1 MGTQKVKGIKMNS
14 LPDTSGLRL
23 SRRAFLRA
31 ASGTAAGLSLSSHHW
46 LGSLSLAQS
55 ASRPKLPAVVRAA
68 FIYPPTE
75 SLRKVGY
82 YSWPGS
88 TFDAEGRQR
97 QYTLRLQTIER
108 KLGMQI
114 SIEPQALD
122 ENESVTKFINQI
134 KANPPDGLLLVPFK
148 KGHWPHVTRIVQE
161 TNVPTIVLATLGVL
175 LVGHVRELHRKPGV
189 YMISSLDNLDAV
201 EQGMCMIRAASWMKQ
216 SCILNIAKAAAA
228 DRVVPH
234 LGTKVRTVANTGF
247 IEEFQR
253 TKATTE
259 VTKLAA
265 TYRDNATRVIQP
277 SEEDILD
284 AARACIAL
292 KRVVEAGKADAV
304 MMDCLPGLKH
314 PHQHVPPCMG
324 FMSLRDEGIPAGCE
338 SDLDATLTMMLYQYL
353 FDRPGFQH
361 NPTVET
367 EKNHYFCAHCTSA
380 SRMDGPDS
388 KPEPYV
394 LMSHAEAGW
403 GCVPR
408 VLFSP
413 GRQVTIAKYLSARSD
428 SETPQMLVYS
438 GELVGCPGIPP
449 TGGCRT
455 NAETTINELDD
466 VADLKGHHLV
476 MAYGQHAKSLRQFCQ
491 LYGIEAVI

>member
-1 MGTQKVKGIKMNS
+1 MNS
-14 LPDTSGLRL
+14 LSRSPSPHF
-23 SRRAFLRA
+23 SRRMFLRA
-31 ASGTAAGLSLSSHHW
+31 VGGTTAGLSLNSHHF
-46 LGSLSLAQS
+46 LGSLATAQQTGQS
-55 ASRPKLPAVVRAA
+55 KRPAVVRAA
-68 FIYPPTE
+68 FIYPSTA

-88 TFDAEGRQR
+88 TFNAEGRQA
-97 QYTLRLQTIER
+97 QYTSKLKIIER
-108 KLGMQI
+108 KLGMRITTEQ
-114 SIEPQALD
+114 QALD
-122 ENESVTKFINQI
+122 ENESVTRFINKI
-134 KANPPDGLLLVPFK
+134 KTNPPDGLLLVPFK
-148 KGHWPHVTRIVQE
+148 KGHWPHVVRIVEE
-161 TNVPTIVLATLGVL
+161 TKIPTIVLATLGVL

-189 YMISSLDNLDAV
+189 YMINSLDNLDAV
-201 EQGMCMIRAASWMKQ
+201 EQGMRMICTASWMKQ
-216 SCILNIAKAAAA
+216 SLILNIARANAT

-234 LGTKVRTVANTGF
+234 LGTKVRTVANKGF
-247 IEEFQR
+247 IKEFQSIQ
-253 TKATTE
+253 ATAE
-259 VTKLAA
+259 VKQLAA
-265 TYRDNATRVIQP
+265 EYQRNATKVIQP
-277 SEEDILD
+277 QKEDILN
-284 AARACIAL
+284 AARAYFAL
-292 KRVVEAGKADAV
+292 KRVAEAERVDAI

-380 SRMDGPDS
+380 SRMNGPGS

-394 LMSHAEAGW
+394 LMNHAEAGW

-408 VLFSP
+408 VLFTP
-413 GRQVTIAKYLSARSD
+413 GQQVTIAKYLSVRSK
-428 SETPQMLVYS
+428 SETPQMLLYS
-438 GELVGCPGIPP
+438 GELVGCPAVPP

-476 MAYGQHAKSLRQFCQ
+476 MAYGEHTKLLRKFCQ
-491 LYGIEAVI
+491 LYGIKVVI

>member
-1 MGTQKVKGIKMNS
+1 M
-14 LPDTSGLRL
+14 
-23 SRRAFLRA
+23 FLQA
-31 ASGTAAGLSLSSHHW
+31 AGGTAAGLSLNSHQW
-46 LGSLSLAQS
+46 LGSVAAAQP
-55 ASRPKLPAVVRAA
+55 AGQSRRPAVVRAA
-68 FIYPPTE
+68 FIYPPTA

-88 TFDAEGRQR
+88 TFDAEGRQA
-97 QYTLRLQTIER
+97 QYTLRLQAIER
-108 KLGMQI
+108 KLGMRI
-114 SIEPQALD
+114 PVEPQALD
-122 ENESVTKFINQI
+122 ENESVTHFINKI
-134 KANPPDGLLLVPFK
+134 KSNPPDGLLLVPFK
-148 KGHWPHVTRIVQE
+148 KGHWPHVTRIVKE

-189 YMISSLDNLDAV
+189 YMINSLDNLDAV
-201 EQGMCMIRAASWMKQ
+201 EQGMSMIRTASWMKQ
-216 SCILNIAKAAAA
+216 SCILNIARGTAA

-253 TKATTE
+253 TKATAE
-259 VTKLAA
+259 VKKLAA
-265 TYRDNATRVIQP
+265 AYRDNATKVIQP
-277 SEEDILD
+277 NEEDILN
-284 AARACIAL
+284 AARAYFAL
-292 KRVVEAGKADAV
+292 KHVVETEKADAV

-314 PHQHVPPCMG
+314 PHQHVPPCVG

-380 SRMDGPDS
+380 SKMNGPGS

-408 VLFSP
+408 VLFTP
-413 GRQVTIAKYLSARSD
+413 GRQVTIAKYLSVRSD

-449 TGGCRT
+449 AGGCRT
-455 NAETTINELDD
+455 NAETTINELHD

-476 MAYGQHAKSLRQFCQ
+476 MAYGEHAKSLRRFCR
-491 LYGIEAVI
+491 LYGIEAVV

>member
-1 MGTQKVKGIKMNS
+1 MNS
-14 LPDTSGLRL
+14 IPDSPSQHF
-23 SRRAFLRA
+23 SRRTFLQA
-31 ASGTAAGLSLSSHHW
+31 AGGTAASLSLSSNHL
-46 LGSLSLAQS
+46 LGSLALGQPTGLSK
-55 ASRPKLPAVVRAA
+55 RPAVVRAA
-68 FIYPPTE
+68 FIYPPTA

-88 TFDAEGRQR
+88 TFDAEGRQA
-97 QYTLRLQTIER
+97 QYTFKLNAIKR
-108 KLGMQI
+108 KLGMNI
-114 SIEPQALD
+114 SVEPQALD
-122 ENESVTKFINQI
+122 ESESVMRFIKDI

-148 KGHWPHVTRIVQE
+148 KGHWPHVMRIVEE
-161 TNVPTIVLATLGVL
+161 THIPTVVLATLGVL
-175 LVGHVRELHRKPGV
+175 LAGHIRELHRKPGV
-189 YMISSLDNLDAV
+189 YMISSLDNLNAV
-201 EQGMCMIRAASWMKQ
+201 EQGMRMIRAASWMKQ
-216 SCILNIAKAAAA
+216 SCILNIARAAAP
-228 DRVVPH
+228 DRVVPQ

-247 IEEFQR
+247 IEEFQQ
-253 TKATTE
+253 TQATAE
-259 VTKLAA
+259 VKRLAA
-265 TYRDNATRVIQP
+265 AYRDNATKVVQP
-277 SEEDILD
+277 GKEDILD
-284 AARACIAL
+284 AARAYFAL
-292 KRVVEAGKADAV
+292 KRVVEAEKADAV

-380 SRMDGPDS
+380 SRMNGPGS
-388 KPEPYV
+388 RPEPYV

-408 VLFSP
+408 VLFTP
-413 GRQVTIAKYLSARSD
+413 RQQVTIAKYLSVRSD
-428 SETPQMLVYS
+428 SETPQMLLYS
-438 GELVGCPGIPP
+438 GELVGCPGVPP

-476 MAYGQHAKSLRQFCQ
+476 MAYGEHATLLRRFCQ
-491 LYGIEAVI
+491 LYGVKVVV

>member
-1 MGTQKVKGIKMNS
+1 MHS
-14 LPDTSGLRL
+14 LPRSPGPHF
-23 SRRAFLRA
+23 SRRMFLQ
-31 ASGTAAGLSLSSHHW
+31 SVGGTAAGLSLSSHHL
-46 LGSLSLAQS
+46 LGSLATARQTAQS
-55 ASRPKLPAVVRAA
+55 KRPAVVRAA
-68 FIYPPTE
+68 FIYPPTA

-88 TFDAEGRQR
+88 TFNAEGRQA
-97 QYTLRLQTIER
+97 QYTSRLKVIER
-108 KLGMQI
+108 KLDMHI
-114 SIEPQALD
+114 TTEPQALD
-122 ENESVTKFINQI
+122 ENESVARFIKEI
-134 KANPPDGLLLVPFK
+134 KADPPDGLLLIPFK
-148 KGHWPHVTRIVQE
+148 KGHWPHVVRIVEE
-161 TNVPTIVLATLGVL
+161 TNIPTIVLATLGVL

-189 YMISSLDNLDAV
+189 YMINSLDNLDAV
-201 EQGMCMIRAASWMKQ
+201 EQGMRMIRTASWMKQ
-216 SCILNIAKAAAA
+216 SLILNIARAAAP
-228 DRVVPH
+228 DRIVPH

-247 IEEFQR
+247 IKEFQR
-253 TKATTE
+253 TQPTAE
-259 VTKLAA
+259 VKQLAA
-265 TYRDNATRVIQP
+265 EYRNNATKVIQP
-277 SEEDILD
+277 GKEDILD
-284 AARACIAL
+284 AARAYFAL
-292 KRVVEAGKADAV
+292 KRVVKAEKADAF

-380 SRMDGPDS
+380 SRMNGPGS

-394 LMSHAEAGW
+394 LMNHAEAGW

-408 VLFSP
+408 VLFTP
-413 GRQVTIAKYLSARSD
+413 GQQVTIAKYLSVRSD
-428 SETPQMLVYS
+428 SEIPQMLLYS
-438 GELVGCPGIPP
+438 GQMVGCPGVPS

-476 MAYGQHAKSLRQFCQ
+476 MAYGEHVTLLRRFCR
-491 LYGIEAVI
+491 LYGVKVVV

>member
-1 MGTQKVKGIKMNS
+1 M
-14 LPDTSGLRL
+14 
-23 SRRAFLRA
+23 FLQA
-31 ASGTAAGLSLSSHHW
+31 AGGTAAGLSLGSHHL
-46 LGSLSLAQS
+46 LGSLAAAQQAGQS
-55 ASRPKLPAVVRAA
+55 KRPAVVRAA
-68 FIYPPTE
+68 FIYPSTA

-88 TFDAEGRQR
+88 TFNAEGRQAE
-97 QYTLRLQTIER
+97 YTSRLKVIER

-114 SIEPQALD
+114 IVEPQAID
-122 ENESVTKFINQI
+122 ETESATRFINKI
-134 KANPPDGLLLVPFK
+134 KADPPDGLLLVPFK
-148 KGHWPHVTRIVQE
+148 KGHWPHVVRIVKE
-161 TNVPTIVLATLGVL
+161 TNIPTVVLATLGVL

-189 YMISSLDNLDAV
+189 YMINSLDNLDAV
-201 EQGMCMIRAASWMKQ
+201 EQGMNMIRTSSRMKQ
-216 SCILNIAKAAAA
+216 SLILNIARAAAS

-234 LGTKVRTVANTGF
+234 LGTKVCTVANTGF
-247 IEEFQR
+247 IKEFQR
-253 TKATTE
+253 TQSTAE
-259 VTKLAA
+259 VKQLAA
-265 TYRDNATRVIQP
+265 EYLNNATKVIQP
-277 SEEDILD
+277 SREDILD
-284 AARACIAL
+284 AARACFAL
-292 KRVVEAGKADAV
+292 KRVVKAEKADAF

-353 FDRPGFQH
+353 LDRPGFQH

-380 SRMDGPDS
+380 SRMNGPGS

-394 LMSHAEAGW
+394 LMNHAEAGW

-408 VLFSP
+408 VLFTP
-413 GRQVTIAKYLSARSD
+413 GQQVTIAKYLSVRSE
-428 SETPQMLVYS
+428 SKAPQMLLYS
-438 GELVGCPGIPP
+438 GELVGCPAIPP

-476 MAYGQHAKSLRQFCQ
+476 MAYGGHVKLLRRFCQ
-491 LYGIEAVI
+491 LYGIEVVI

>member
-1 MGTQKVKGIKMNS
+1 MNS
-14 LPDTSGLRL
+14 QQGSPSPHL
-23 SRRAFLRA
+23 SRRMFLQA
-31 ASGTAAGLSLSSHHW
+31 AGGTAAGLSLNSHHW
-46 LGSLSLAQS
+46 LDSLALGQP
-55 ASRPKLPAVVRAA
+55 AGQPKRPAVVRAA
-68 FIYPPTE
+68 FIYPPTA

-97 QYTLRLQTIER
+97 QYTLRLRAIER

-114 SIEPQALD
+114 SVEPKALD
-122 ENESVTKFINQI
+122 ENESITNFINKI
-134 KANPPDGLLLVPFK
+134 KTNPPDGLLLVPFK
-148 KGHWPHVTRIVQE
+148 KGHFPHVTRIVQE
-161 TNVPTIVLATLGVL
+161 TNVPTVVLATLGVL

-189 YMISSLDNLDAV
+189 YMINSLDNLDAV
-201 EQGMCMIRAASWMKQ
+201 EQGMSMIRTASWMKQ
-216 SCILNIAKAAAA
+216 SCILNIARTAAA
-228 DRVVPH
+228 DRAVPH
-234 LGTKVRTVANTGF
+234 LGTKVRTVVNTGF

-253 TKATTE
+253 TQATAE
-259 VTKLAA
+259 VKRLANA
-265 TYRDNATRVIQP
+265 YRDNATKVVQP
-277 SEEDILD
+277 NEEDILD
-284 AARACIAL
+284 AARAYFAL
-292 KRVVEAGKADAV
+292 KRVVEAEKADAV

-353 FDRPGFQH
+353 SDRPGFQH

-380 SRMDGPDS
+380 SRMNGPDS

-394 LMSHAEAGW
+394 LMNHAEAGW

-408 VLFSP
+408 VLFTP
-413 GRQVTIAKYLSARSD
+413 GRQVTIAKYLSVRSD

-438 GELVGCPGIPP
+438 GELVGCPGVPQ

-476 MAYGQHAKSLRQFCQ
+476 MAYGEHATSLRRFCR
-491 LYGIEAVI
+491 LYGIEAVV

>member
-1 MGTQKVKGIKMNS
+1 MMNS
-14 LPDTSGLRL
+14 LQSSEGSQF
-23 SRRAFLRA
+23 SRRTFLRA
-31 ASGTAAGLSLSSHHW
+31 VSGTAAGLSLGSHRW
-46 LGSLSLAQS
+46 LGSLAMAQT
-55 ASRPKLPAVVRAA
+55 AGRTKRPAVVSVA

-88 TFDAEGRQR
+88 SFDAEGRQR
-97 QYTLRLQTIER
+97 QYTLRLQAIEQ

-114 SIEPQALD
+114 SVEPQALD
-122 ENESVTKFINQI
+122 EDESVTRFINEI
-134 KANPPDGLLLVPFK
+134 KANPTDGLLLVPFK
-148 KGHWPHVTRIVQE
+148 KGHWPHVTRIVEE
-161 TNVPTIVLATLGVL
+161 TKVPTVVLATLGVL
-175 LVGHVRELHRKPGV
+175 LVGQVSELHRRPGV
-189 YMISSLDNLDAV
+189 YMINSLDNLDAV

-216 SCILNIAKAAAA
+216 SGILNIAAAAAA
-228 DRVVPH
+228 DRTVPH

-247 IEEFQR
+247 IEEFKR
-253 TKATTE
+253 TEATAE
-259 VTKLAA
+259 VKKLAA
-265 TYRDNATRVIQP
+265 EYRNNATKVIQP
-277 SEEDILD
+277 GDEDIID
-284 AARACIAL
+284 AARSYVAL
-292 KRVVEAGKADAV
+292 KRVVETEKVDAV
-304 MMDCLPGLKH
+304 MMDCLPGLRH

-361 NPTVET
+361 NPTVDT

-380 SRMDGPDS
+380 SRMNGPGS

-394 LMSHAEAGW
+394 LMNHAEAGW

-408 VLFSP
+408 VLFTP
-413 GRQVTIAKYLSARSD
+413 GQQVTIAKYLSVRSD

-438 GELVGCPGIPP
+438 GELVGCPGVPP

-476 MAYGQHAKSLRQFCQ
+476 MTYGEHATSLRRFCQ
-491 LYGIEAVI
+491 LYGIEAIV

>member
-1 MGTQKVKGIKMNS
+1 M
-14 LPDTSGLRL
+14 
-23 SRRAFLRA
+23 FLQ
-31 ASGTAAGLSLSSHHW
+31 AAGGAAACMSLSSNHL
-46 LGSLSLAQS
+46 LGSLAPVQPPGQS
-55 ASRPKLPAVVRAA
+55 KRPAVVRAA
-68 FIYPPTE
+68 FIYPPTA

-88 TFDAEGRQR
+88 TFDAEGRQA
-97 QYTLRLQTIER
+97 QYTFKLEAIKR
-108 KLGMQI
+108 KLGMNI
-114 SIEPQALD
+114 SVEPQALD
-122 ENESVTKFINQI
+122 NNESVTRFIKEI
-134 KANPPDGLLLVPFK
+134 KADSPDGLLLVPFK
-148 KGHWPHVTRIVQE
+148 KGHWPHVMRIVEE
-161 TNVPTIVLATLGVL
+161 THVPTVVLATLGVL
-175 LVGHVRELHRKPGV
+175 LVGHVRDLHRKPGV

-201 EQGMCMIRAASWMKQ
+201 EQGMCMIRTASWMKQ
-216 SCILNIAKAAAA
+216 SCILNIARAAAP

-234 LGTKVRTVANTGF
+234 FGTKVRTLANTGF
-247 IEEFQR
+247 IEEFRR
-253 TKATTE
+253 TQATAE
-259 VTKLAA
+259 VKRLAA
-265 TYRDNATRVIQP
+265 AYRDNATRVIQP
-277 SEEDILD
+277 GEGDILD
-284 AARACIAL
+284 AARAYFAL
-292 KRVVEAGKADAV
+292 KRVVKAEKADAV

-353 FDRPGFQH
+353 FNRPGFQH

-380 SRMDGPDS
+380 SRMNGPHS

-408 VLFSP
+408 VLFTP
-413 GRQVTIAKYLSARSD
+413 RKKVTIAKYLSVRSH
-428 SETPQMLVYS
+428 SETPQMLLYS
-438 GELVGCPGIPP
+438 GELIGCPAIPP

-476 MAYGQHAKSLRQFCQ
+476 MAYGSHAKLLRRFCQ
-491 LYGIEAVI
+491 LYGIKVVV